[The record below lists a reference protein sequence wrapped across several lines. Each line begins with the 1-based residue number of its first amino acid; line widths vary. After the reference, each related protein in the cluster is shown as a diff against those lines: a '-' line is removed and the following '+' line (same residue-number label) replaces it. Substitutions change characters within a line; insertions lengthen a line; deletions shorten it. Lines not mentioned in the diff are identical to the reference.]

1 MEPGDD
7 PSILA
12 RVQPPHTVMTTAEI
26 PRSRL
31 ASRISLVLVGLMVSL
46 PFLNFHH
53 SLPLPTFYTEW
64 ISFALGTL
72 ALFALIFA
80 SREGGTRIPFL
91 SLGLIAL
98 VFVLVIQ
105 VAAGTIA
112 YFERSLLGALY
123 LVWAALLVWLGAHLR
138 EHLGLERV
146 GLVLQVFVAFGGFLV
161 AVTGFMMYYQID
173 WAGFR
178 LISGAGMD
186 GMYGTIAQRNN
197 FANYLACA
205 LASVVFLFGRG
216 RLSLPLATLLVVP
229 LVLGLVLS
237 ISRSAWIYVLL
248 ISISAC
254 WAFWLGDRG
263 RLKPLVV
270 FSLVVVIAFASLNFV
285 VAYSS
290 WFSPGGE
297 QIQTLGERW
306 VQTVSSGQA
315 RLGVQIRVY
324 LLNEAWAMFAA
335 RPVIGVGFGEFAWNL
350 LEHGA
355 SFDGRNSAMASHA
368 HNVLLGLLAETG
380 LLGTLCVAVPL
391 ALWLRAFPW
400 SQPGLDA
407 GWILTVIGIQA
418 AHSMV
423 EYPLWHANFLALAAV
438 LLGAAAQPAVEL
450 RFNRFRQAALAA
462 VLAAGIATLEGV
474 LSDYR
479 NFERWYERA
488 DASQR
493 KGVPLSA
500 AQMKNLADQRATSLF
515 AGYYDL
521 LASELLPLNREN
533 LDAKLELNG
542 RVLRFIAIPTVVF
555 RQAVLLSLK
564 GEHEEAGRVFSRL
577 ATMYPGAFPDN
588 LQRLEQLVVEDPAT
602 FGALAGE
609 ARRRFGH

>member
-112 YFERSLLGALY
+112 YFERSLLGMLY
-123 LVWAALLVWLGAHLR
+123 VLWAALLVWLGAHLR
-138 EHLGLERV
+138 EHLGIERV
-146 GLVLQVFVAFGGFLV
+146 ALVLQVFIASGGFLV
-161 AVTGFMMYYQID
+161 AVTGFILYYQID

-178 LISGAGMD
+178 LISGAGME
-186 GMYGTIAQRNN
+186 GMFGAIGQRNN
-197 FANYLACA
+197 FANYLGCA
-205 LASVVFLFGRG
+205 LASVVFLFGRR
-216 RLSLPLATLLVVP
+216 RLSLPLATLLAVP

-248 ISISAC
+248 ISISTC
-254 WAFWLGDRG
+254 WTFWLGDRE
-263 RLKPLVV
+263 RLKPFAA
-270 FSLVVVIAFASLNFV
+270 FSLFVVIVFASLNFV

-290 WFSPGGE
+290 WFSPDGA
-297 QIQTLGERW
+297 QTQTLGERW
-306 VQTVSSGQA
+306 VRTVSSDQA
-315 RLGVQIRVY
+315 QLGVQIRVY
-324 LLNEAWAMFAA
+324 LLKEAWAMFAA
-335 RPVIGVGFGEFAWNL
+335 RPVLGVGFGEFAWNL

-355 SFDGRNSAMASHA
+355 SFDGRNPAMAIHA
-368 HNVLLGLLAETG
+368 HNALLGLLAETG
-380 LLGTLCVAVPL
+380 LLGTLCVVVPL

-400 SQPGLDA
+400 SKLDLDT
-407 GWILTVIGIQA
+407 GWIFTLVAIEA

-423 EYPLWHANFLALAAV
+423 EFPLWHANFLGLAAV

-450 RFNRFRQAALAA
+450 RFNRFRQAALTA
-462 VLAAGIATLEGV
+462 VLAAGIATLGGV

-479 NFERWYERA
+479 NFEHWYGQA

-493 KGVPLSA
+493 KALPLSA
-500 AQMKNLADQRATSLF
+500 KQLKDLADQRAASLF

-521 LASELLPLNREN
+521 LASELLILDRDD
-533 LDAKLELNG
+533 LDAKVELNA
-542 RVLRFIAIPTVVF
+542 RVLRFIPIPAAVF
-555 RQAVLLSLK
+555 RQTILMSLK
-564 GEHEEAGRVFSRL
+564 GDHGEAIRMFSRL
-577 ATMYPGAFPDN
+577 ATIYPHT
-588 LQRLEQLVVEDPAT
+588 LQDFLRDLDRMAQDAPAA
-602 FGALAGE
+602 FGALAAE
-609 ARRRFGH
+609 AKRRYRP